1 MVKTESQVPNSGPS
15 KENEFLGKTFDAV
28 VFDYGGVM
36 ITSITNKFIPLA
48 ERAET
53 SVEVIREI
61 VMGPL
66 GVSTS
71 HPWHRA
77 ERGEIPLDQIQEGL
91 EPYAAEY
98 SVRLYGDEIETV
110 YSNAKSGLTTPYTII
125 EPMIEK
131 AIEVQKEGLSIAL
144 LTNLFTEF
152 YPTVKKELTNIKFDA
167 WVASSEEGVRKP
179 EAKIYERTE
188 ELLQVSGEKILFLDD
203 FTPNLIAAKEAGWS
217 VIQVADPLDAI
228 KELDNKLLLQS

>member
-1 MVKTESQVPNSGPS
+1 
-15 KENEFLGKTFDAV
+15 LGKTFDAV

-131 AIEVQKEGLSIAL
+131 AIEVQKEGFSIAL

-152 YPTVKKELTNIKFDA
+152 YPTVKKELTDIKFDA

-188 ELLQVSGEKILFLDD
+188 ELVQVSGEKILFLDD

>member
-1 MVKTESQVPNSGPS
+1 MNKSY
-15 KENEFLGKTFDAV
+15 DAV

-36 ITSITNKFIPLA
+36 ITSITNKFVPLA

-66 GVSTS
+66 GVSTN
-71 HPWHRA
+71 HPWHCA
-77 ERGEIPLDQIQEGL
+77 ERGEIPLDQIQKGL
-91 EPYAAEY
+91 EPYAAEH
-98 SVRLYGDEIETV
+98 SVKLFGDEIETV
-110 YSNAKSGLTTPYTII
+110 YSNTKSGLTSPYTII

-131 AIEVQKEGLSIAL
+131 AIEVQKDGFSIAL

-152 YPTVKKELTNIKFDA
+152 YPTVRKELADVRFDA
-167 WVASSEEGVRKP
+167 WIASSEEGTRKP

-188 ELLQVSGEKILFLDD
+188 ELLQISGEKILFLDD

-217 VIQVADPLDAI
+217 VIQVIDPIDAI
-228 KELDNKLLLQS
+228 KELDDKLL

>member
-1 MVKTESQVPNSGPS
+1 MD
-15 KENEFLGKTFDAV
+15 KTFDAV

-66 GVSTS
+66 GVSTN

-77 ERGEIPLDQIQEGL
+77 ERGEIALGQIQKEL
-91 EPYAAEY
+91 EPYADKY
-98 SVRLYGDEIETV
+98 SVKLYGDEIETV
-110 YSNAKSGLTTPYTII
+110 YSNTKSGLTTPYTII
-125 EPMIEK
+125 EPMVQK
-131 AIEVQKEGLSIAL
+131 AIEVQKRGFSIAL

-152 YPTVKKELTNIKFDA
+152 YPTVKKELEEVKFDA
-167 WVASSEEGVRKP
+167 WVASSEEGTRKP
-179 EAKIYERTE
+179 EAKIYEITE
-188 ELLQVSGEKILFLDD
+188 ELLQISGEKILFLDD
-203 FTPNLIAAKEAGWS
+203 FEPNLIAAEKAGWS
-217 VIQVADPLDAI
+217 VIKVTNPLDAI
-228 KELDNKLLLQS
+228 KELDDKLLLPF

>member
-1 MVKTESQVPNSGPS
+1 MD
-15 KENEFLGKTFDAV
+15 KTFDAV

-66 GVSTS
+66 GVSTN

-77 ERGEIPLDQIQEGL
+77 ERGEIALGQIQKEL
-91 EPYAAEY
+91 EPYADKY
-98 SVRLYGDEIETV
+98 SVKLYGDEIETV
-110 YSNAKSGLTTPYTII
+110 YSNTKSGLTTPYTII
-125 EPMIEK
+125 EPMIQK
-131 AIEVQKEGLSIAL
+131 AIEVQKRGFSIAL

-152 YPTVKKELTNIKFDA
+152 YPTVKKELEEVKFDA
-167 WVASSEEGVRKP
+167 WVASSEEGTRKP
-179 EAKIYERTE
+179 EAKIYEITE
-188 ELLQVSGEKILFLDD
+188 ELLQISGEKILFLDD
-203 FTPNLIAAKEAGWS
+203 FEPNLIAAEKAGWS
-217 VIQVADPLDAI
+217 VIKVTNPLDAI
-228 KELDNKLLLQS
+228 KELDDKLLLPF

>member
-1 MVKTESQVPNSGPS
+1 MD
-15 KENEFLGKTFDAV
+15 KTFDAV

-53 SVEVIREI
+53 SIEVIREI

-66 GVSTS
+66 GVSTN

-77 ERGEIPLDQIQEGL
+77 ERGEIALAQIQKEL
-91 EPYAAEY
+91 EPYADKY
-98 SVRLYGDEIETV
+98 SVNLYGDEIETV
-110 YSNAKSGLTTPYTII
+110 YSNTKSGLTTPYTII
-125 EPMIEK
+125 EPMIQK
-131 AIEVQKEGLSIAL
+131 AIELQKKGFSIAL

-152 YPTVKKELTNIKFDA
+152 YPTVKKELEEVKFDA
-167 WVASSEEGVRKP
+167 WVVSSEEGTRKP

-188 ELLQVSGEKILFLDD
+188 EFLQVSGEKILFLDD
-203 FTPNLIAAKEAGWS
+203 FEPNIIAAEKAGWS
-217 VIQVADPLDAI
+217 VIQVTNPLDAI
-228 KELDNKLLLQS
+228 KELNDKLLLPF

>member
-1 MVKTESQVPNSGPS
+1 MD
-15 KENEFLGKTFDAV
+15 KTFDAV

-66 GVSTS
+66 GVSTN

-77 ERGEIPLDQIQEGL
+77 ERGEIALGQIQKEL
-91 EPYAAEY
+91 EPYADKY
-98 SVRLYGDEIETV
+98 SVNLYGDEIETV
-110 YSNAKSGLTTPYTII
+110 YSNTKSGLTTPYTII
-125 EPMIEK
+125 EPMVQK
-131 AIEVQKEGLSIAL
+131 AIEVQKRGFSIAL

-152 YPTVKKELTNIKFDA
+152 YPTVKKELEEVKFDA
-167 WVASSEEGVRKP
+167 WVASSEEGTRKP
-179 EAKIYERTE
+179 EAKIYEITE
-188 ELLQVSGEKILFLDD
+188 ELLQISGEKILFLDD
-203 FTPNLIAAKEAGWS
+203 FEPNLIAAEKAGWS
-217 VIQVADPLDAI
+217 VIKVTNPLDAI
-228 KELDNKLLLQS
+228 KELDDKLLLPF

>member
-1 MVKTESQVPNSGPS
+1 MNKSY
-15 KENEFLGKTFDAV
+15 DAV

-36 ITSITNKFIPLA
+36 ITSITNKFVPLA

-66 GVSTS
+66 GFSTN
-71 HPWHRA
+71 HPWHCA
-77 ERGEIPLDQIQEGL
+77 ERGEIPLDQIQKGL

-98 SVRLYGDEIETV
+98 SVKLFGDEIETV
-110 YSNAKSGLTTPYTII
+110 YSNTKSGLTSPYTII

-131 AIEVQKEGLSIAL
+131 AIEVQKDGFSIAL

-152 YPTVKKELTNIKFDA
+152 YPTVRKELADVRFDA
-167 WVASSEEGVRKP
+167 WIASSEEGTRKP

-188 ELLQVSGEKILFLDD
+188 ELLQISGEKILFLDD

-217 VIQVADPLDAI
+217 VIQVIDPIDAI
-228 KELDNKLLLQS
+228 KELDDKLL

>member
-1 MVKTESQVPNSGPS
+1 MD
-15 KENEFLGKTFDAV
+15 KTFDAV

-66 GVSTS
+66 GVSTN

-77 ERGEIPLDQIQEGL
+77 ERGEIDLGQIQKEL
-91 EPYAAEY
+91 EPYADKY
-98 SVRLYGDEIETV
+98 SVNLYGDEIETV
-110 YSNAKSGLTTPYTII
+110 YSNTKSGLTTPYTII
-125 EPMIEK
+125 KPMVQK
-131 AIEVQKEGLSIAL
+131 AIEVQKRGFSIAL

-152 YPTVKKELTNIKFDA
+152 YPTVKKELEEVKFDA
-167 WVASSEEGVRKP
+167 WVASSEEGTRKP
-179 EAKIYERTE
+179 EAKIYEITE
-188 ELLQVSGEKILFLDD
+188 ELLQISGEKILFLDD
-203 FTPNLIAAKEAGWS
+203 FEPNLIAAEKAGWS
-217 VIQVADPLDAI
+217 VIKETNPLDAI
-228 KELDNKLLLQS
+228 KDLDDKLLLPF

>member
-1 MVKTESQVPNSGPS
+1 MNKSY
-15 KENEFLGKTFDAV
+15 DAV

-36 ITSITNKFIPLA
+36 ITSITNKFVPLA

-66 GVSTS
+66 GFSTN
-71 HPWHRA
+71 HPWHCA
-77 ERGEIPLDQIQEGL
+77 ERGEIPLDQIQKGL

-98 SVRLYGDEIETV
+98 SVKLFGDEIETV
-110 YSNAKSGLTTPYTII
+110 YSNTKSGLTSPYTII

-131 AIEVQKEGLSIAL
+131 AIEVQKDGFSIAL

-152 YPTVKKELTNIKFDA
+152 YPTVRKELADVRFDA
-167 WVASSEEGVRKP
+167 WIASSEEGTRKP

-217 VIQVADPLDAI
+217 VIQVIDPIDAI
-228 KELDNKLLLQS
+228 KELDDKLL

>member
-1 MVKTESQVPNSGPS
+1 MDKTV
-15 KENEFLGKTFDAV
+15 DAV

-66 GVSTS
+66 DVSTN

-77 ERGEIPLDQIQEGL
+77 ERGEIALGQIQKEL
-91 EPYAAEY
+91 EPFADKY
-98 SVRLYGDEIETV
+98 SVKLYGDEIETV
-110 YSNAKSGLTTPYTII
+110 YSNTKSGLTTPYTII
-125 EPMIEK
+125 EPMIQK
-131 AIEVQKEGLSIAL
+131 AIELQKKGFSIAL

-152 YPTVKKELTNIKFDA
+152 YPTVKKELEEVKFDA
-167 WVASSEEGVRKP
+167 WVVSSEEGTRKP

-188 ELLQVSGEKILFLDD
+188 EFLQVSGEKILFLDD
-203 FTPNLIAAKEAGWS
+203 FEPNIIAAEKAGWS
-217 VIQVADPLDAI
+217 VIQVTNPLDAI
-228 KELDNKLLLQS
+228 KELNDKLLLPF